1 MKKNTNWKFYRAQLV
16 RGIKNEQ
23 AFLSSIDRGWT
34 RVQRREPGQLQWGDY
49 TAIQAQR
56 SSETIVAL
64 TAIIDALDR
73 DQAVG

>member
-1 MKKNTNWKFYRAQLV
+1 MTKNTNWKSYRAQLI
-16 RGIKNEQ
+16 RGIRNEQ

-49 TAIQAQR
+49 TATQAQR

-64 TAIIDALDR
+64 TAIVDALDR
-73 DQAVG
+73 EQPVG